1 MKTLNRFIIT
11 QVRQGYRYL
20 RLEIGYLTRYYM
32 KQVRWGYLSNFFS
45 RQLVRQGYLHFF
57 SISQC
62 WSKLILSLR
71 SYSTD
76 FKRVI
81 CILRVPF
88 IFNMK
93 IISKC
98 ESLKIITLIIFRGCR
113 LTRFSK
119 SVLTTTTSSE
129 PCITFLLL
137 RIGKTKIC
145 ICILI
150 LYSTQISKVLLKLT
164 PTLADVH
171 HGDN

>member
-1 MKTLNRFIIT
+1 MS
-11 QVRQGYRYL
+11 
-20 RLEIGYLTRYYM
+20 
-32 KQVRWGYLSNFFS
+32 W
-45 RQLVRQGYLHFF
+45 FF
-57 SISQC
+57 SISQH
-62 WSKLILSLR
+62 WSELISSLR

-171 HGDN
+171 YGDNWTEDILNLVQLELPLSIFFMFCYLWNQMFLEYNILL

>member
-1 MKTLNRFIIT
+1 
-11 QVRQGYRYL
+11 
-20 RLEIGYLTRYYM
+20 
-32 KQVRWGYLSNFFS
+32 
-45 RQLVRQGYLHFF
+45 
-57 SISQC
+57 
-62 WSKLILSLR
+62 
-71 SYSTD
+71 
-76 FKRVI
+76 
-81 CILRVPF
+81 
-88 IFNMK
+88 MK

-171 HGDN
+171 YGDNWTEDILNLVQLELPLSIFFMFCYLWNQLFPKFNILRLFLFLILLCLNLDNPQIDWKIWNLLLRTKFLQG